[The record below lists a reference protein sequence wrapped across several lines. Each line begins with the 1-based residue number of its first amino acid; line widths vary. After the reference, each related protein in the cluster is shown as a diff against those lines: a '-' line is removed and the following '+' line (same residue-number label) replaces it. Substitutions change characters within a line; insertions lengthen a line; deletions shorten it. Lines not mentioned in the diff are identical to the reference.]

1 MSIKSEIKLTVE
13 LDDNKIPSGIE
24 WEATE
29 ADFVGKKQCRSLMLS
44 IWDPQENATL
54 GIDLWTKEMTI
65 QDMNI
70 HFHQV
75 LIKLSDTYLR
85 ATKNKEAAKM
95 IEDFSAQ
102 FAEKLELEKEVSQPA
117 GQADKNKS
125 IPKP

>member
-1 MSIKSEIKLTVE
+1 MAKQSEIKLTVE
-13 LDDNKIPSGIE
+13 IDDDKVPSKIE

-29 ADFVGKKQCRSLMLS
+29 TNFEGRKKCRSLMLS
-44 IWDPQENATL
+44 IWDPEENATL
-54 GIDLWTKEMTI
+54 GIDLWTKEMTV

-102 FAEKLELEKEVSQPA
+102 FAEKLELEKEVS
-117 GQADKNKS
+117 KNKS
-125 IPKP
+125 SPQP